1 MHACVKGRDSSASSY
16 QLWAPAPPFELLV
29 TPPFLLSGLSGLDT
43 EEGAATAGVCGLCL
57 YLSLRSMW
65 LVGTVSELMEASVLL
80 MSLIEDILTRSDNE
94 STQDLG
100 VSHFAHHSASQRVD

>member
-1 MHACVKGRDSSASSY
+1 
-16 QLWAPAPPFELLV
+16 
-29 TPPFLLSGLSGLDT
+29 
-43 EEGAATAGVCGLCL
+43 
-57 YLSLRSMW
+57 MW

-94 STQDLG
+94 NTRDLG